1 MFMFLPDVSL
11 KVKFIG
17 FLVLAVLTVSLIA
30 TALVAV
36 NQVLAEGTTQSKFSG
51 DRFVNTLGNQ
61 NHASA
66 DDSAVLSGLKFVCPF
81 H

>member
-1 MFMFLPDVSL
+1 MFLPDVSL
-11 KVKFIG
+11 KVKLIG
-17 FLVLAVLTVSLIA
+17 FLVLAVLTFSLVG

-36 NQVLAEGTTQSKFSG
+36 NQVLAEGSSQSQLG
-51 DRFVNTLGNQ
+51 QDRFASTVGNQ

-66 DDSAVLSGLKFVCPF
+66 DDGAVLSSLKFVCPF

>member
-11 KVKFIG
+11 KVKLIG

-36 NQVLAEGTTQSKFSG
+36 NQVLAEGSSQSQTSREQFANS
-51 DRFVNTLGNQ
+51 LGNQ

-66 DDSAVLSGLKFVCPF
+66 DDGAVLSGLKFVCPF